1 MTRCASILG
10 TLMLALALSSTAQ
23 AQSTDIIRGRVVG
36 PDSVPIMGA
45 AVTATSISGGVSRTV
60 RTDRAG
66 RYTLTFPGGEGDYM
80 INVAA
85 IGFGPRRFEI
95 KRIADEEIL
104 IANAKLEQ
112 AAVVLDPINVQGRR
126 QIANRNERPPDV
138 SGTEQP
144 ISNATLPPA
153 DLGDLAAMAA
163 TLPGVSLVP
172 GADGDPNGFS
182 VLGLGADQNN
192 TTLNGM
198 AFGGMNLPRDAMVG
212 TSMITSPFDVSRGGF
227 SGGQIGLS
235 SRPGSNF
242 VTRGLSLNLDAPPL
256 QWTDRAAS
264 SLGQQ
269 YTNAS
274 LGGLLSGPIKFNKAF
289 YNIAY
294 QLGRRA
300 NDYQNL
306 LNTDPTGLQAAGVS
320 ADSVNRFLG
329 ILSADGIPTSVAG
342 HSLETLAN
350 DQGSVFGSVDFAP
363 PTSRTGQAFNLGFNG
378 SWTRSNPAGGFTT
391 AVPSSAGKR
400 TGWNGGVQLRHNAYF
415 GSVLTET
422 GIGVNGS
429 RNASSPFLELPSGR
443 VLVASD
449 FPDGTH
455 GVQNLTF
462 GGSSFLR
469 SIQKNFTATAM
480 NNLSWFSANS
490 AHRLRLTSEFR
501 YDRYESEQD
510 GNLFGTYFYNSL
522 ADLQANQPA
531 SFGRTLSPRQSEG
544 SRIAGA
550 LALGDVWRKGQ
561 RLQFQYGVRVDANRY
576 LDRPNYN
583 SKVEETFGVRNDLV
597 PNGIYVSPRAGFSW
611 SYGQA
616 PQVSAFAGAFRAP
629 RATVRGGIGLF
640 QNLPG
645 ANLIGSARDNTGLP
659 SAVQQISCVGPAVPL
674 PDWDAFAEDPAAIP
688 TVCADGSGGS
698 VFSSS
703 APNVSLFSD
712 LYRPS
717 RSIRAN
723 LQWGGPILGNRFN
736 LTVDGTWS
744 RNIDQTSTVDLNFD
758 PTVRFNLAD
767 EASRPVF
774 TDPSSIVPETG
785 AIASRSSRVS
795 SDFSRVTETRT
806 DLHSQSKQ
814 LSLRLS
820 PGKFS
825 TAFSWS
831 LSYVWADAN
840 QQARG
845 FSNTAGN
852 PLDIESASGFTS
864 RHQLVYTIAW
874 NIFNTVRLN
883 WYGQFRSGTR
893 FTPMVASDVNGDGYS
908 NDRAYIF
915 DPSTTADPALASAM
929 QSLLANGSSAAR
941 SCLEAQL
948 GKLAGRNSCTGPWT
962 ASANL
967 GISFNPVKLRLPQR
981 AVISFNLSNPLG
993 AADLLLHG
1001 SSGLRGWGQ
1010 AIPADQSLFY
1020 VRGFDATA
1028 QRYRYEV
1035 NQRFGSTSPANSIIR
1050 LPVTLTAMLRFD
1062 IGPMRERQSLT
1073 MQLDRGRRTEGSK
1086 VQEPMLKM
1094 MYGLNVIPNP
1104 LAQIL
1109 VQQDSLK
1116 LKAEQADSIA
1126 SLNRGYLI
1134 KLDSIWSPV
1143 AKYLAVLPDSY
1154 DRGEA
1159 WDRYLAARR
1168 ATVDLLARLAPVVKG
1183 LLSGD
1188 QIRLLPASL
1197 TAYLDPRYLASIRSG
1212 TATFASSGGGMP
1224 AQALGTAGMIQI
1236 EGGAVMIRR
1245 P

>member
-10 TLMLALALSSTAQ
+10 ALTFGLALCSTAG

-45 AVTATSISGGVSRTV
+45 AVTATSISGGVSRSV
-60 RTDRAG
+60 RTDRNG

-80 INVAA
+80 IHVAA
-85 IGFGPRRFEI
+85 IGFGPRRFQV
-95 KRIADEEIL
+95 KRIADEDVL
-104 IANAKLEQ
+104 IANAKLDQ
-112 AAVVLDPINVQGRR
+112 AAVVLDPINVQGQR
-126 QIANRNERPPDV
+126 QLAPRNERPPDI
-138 SGTEQP
+138 SGTETP
-144 ISNATLPPA
+144 ITNPQLPPA

-172 GADGDPNGFS
+172 GSEGDPNGFS

-192 TTLNGM
+192 VTLNGM
-198 AFGGMNLPRDAMVG
+198 AFGGMNIPRDAMVG

-242 VTRGLSLNLDAPPL
+242 VTRGLSLNFDAPQL

-274 LGGLLSGPIKFNKAF
+274 LGGVVSGPIQFNKAF
-289 YNIAY
+289 YNVAY

-320 ADSVNRFLG
+320 ADSVNRFLD
-329 ILSADGIPTSVAG
+329 ILAAGGVPTSVPG
-342 HSLETLAN
+342 RSLQTLAN

-378 SWTRSNPAGGFTT
+378 SWNRANPAGGFTT
-391 AVPSSAGKR
+391 AVPASAGRR

-422 GIGVNGS
+422 GIGVGGS
-429 RNASSPFLELPSGR
+429 RNASSPFLELPTGR

-449 FPDGTH
+449 FADGTN

-469 SIQKNFTATAM
+469 SIQKNLSATAM
-480 NNLSWFSANS
+480 NNLSWFSANN

-510 GNLFGTYFYNSL
+510 GNLFGTYVYNSL
-522 ADLQANQPA
+522 ADLEANQPA
-531 SFGRTLSPRQSEG
+531 SFSRTLSPRQSEG
-544 SRIAGA
+544 ARIAGA
-550 LALGDVWRKGQ
+550 LALGDVWRKGS
-561 RLQFQYGVRVDANRY
+561 RLQFQYGVRFDANRY
-576 LDRPNYN
+576 LDRPSYN
-583 SKVEETFGVRNDLV
+583 AKVEETFGVRNDRV

-674 PDWDAFAEDPAAIP
+674 PDWDSFTEDPSSIP
-688 TVCADGSGGS
+688 SVCADGTAGT

-703 APNVSLFSD
+703 APNVSLFSSE
-712 LYRPS
+712 YRPS

-723 LQWGGPILGNRFN
+723 LQWGGPVLGNRFN

-744 RNIDQTSTVDLNFD
+744 RNINQASSVDLNFD
-758 PTVRFNLAD
+758 PTVRFSLAD
-767 EASRPVF
+767 EAARPVF
-774 TDPSSIVPETG
+774 TEPSSIVPATG

-795 SDFSRVTETRT
+795 ADFSRVTETRT
-806 DLHSQSKQ
+806 DLHSQTRQ

-820 PGKFS
+820 PARFS

-831 LSYVWADAN
+831 LSYVWSDAN

-852 PLDIESASGFTS
+852 PLDIESASGFTA
-864 RHQLVYTIAW
+864 RHQIVYTIGW
-874 NIFNTVRLN
+874 NILNTVRLN

-908 NDRAYIF
+908 NDRAFVF
-915 DPSTTADPALASAM
+915 DPATSSDPVLAGAM
-929 QSLLANGSSAAR
+929 QALIEDGSGSAR
-941 SCLEAQL
+941 NCLSRQL
-948 GKLAGRNSCTGPWT
+948 GRLAARNSCTGPWT

-1001 SSGLRGWGQ
+1001 SSGLKGWGQ
-1010 AIPADQSLFY
+1010 AIPADQALLY
-1020 VRGFDATA
+1020 VRGFDATTR
-1028 QRYRYEV
+1028 RYRYEV

-1062 IGPMRERQSLT
+1062 IGPVRERQSLT

-1086 VQEPMLKM
+1086 MQEPMLKVV
-1094 MYGLNVIPNP
+1094 YGLNVVPNP

-1116 LKAEQADSIA
+1116 LRAEQADSIA
-1126 SLNRGYLI
+1126 SLNRGYLVR
-1134 KLDSIWSPV
+1134 LDSIWSPV
-1143 AKYLAVLPDSY
+1143 AKYLAVLPDHY

-1159 WDRYLAARR
+1159 WDHYLAARR
-1168 ATVDLLARLAPVVKG
+1168 ATIDLLARLSPLVKG

-1188 QIRLLPASL
+1188 QIRLLPATL

-1212 TATFASSGGGMP
+1212 TATFASAGSMP
-1224 AQALGTAGMIQI
+1224 TPALGTAGMIQI